1 MLEMD
6 FEVTRMKKISPLQN
20 VEYYVPNFSQES
32 GSTGSSL
39 EQSFWKQ
46 QTPPGEIIS
55 SNYSSKPT
63 SNKKKPQT
71 AFMSDSSRH
80 LEQSYDINHGPFHQ
94 GTRSKGVKFCSQNVR
109 THDQNPCSPSYRSVV
124 SQTTPQSQSLRL
136 KVCHKSSAISPTS
149 LPKLPQNGSSVE
161 CREEGSSSKTTSVQE
176 MVNIDNFD
184 KRAHER
190 DIVDTFSSQH
200 NNSKCS
206 GAYSQFGFS
215 RETNLQNLQTRA
227 STFSLQQTK
236 KCQTRN
242 SKSPSSFH
250 NVSPFRCTKSHT
262 TSYSRQTNN
271 QTNFSPH
278 GTTARSSP
286 EALKTLLR
294 KKACIYEPVTSHA
307 IALITWHVGKDLT
320 LQQGHF
326 SRQQLQ
332 ANVHFVVADKIRKG
346 LITRTK
352 VNRCMQIIL
361 NSCFHYIIPKPD
373 GSIDNGNSISQNF
386 RRCIED
392 DRYMIKSL
400 PTPWHDLDIDINIG
414 IDNDNNGIN
423 DSIDYDKCTN
433 VGTIKTDEDFGKR
446 HSIRLCFN
454 ENVRSAED
462 VLNCHNEFIR
472 DVAAS
477 GNLLMSAQDWKIFF
491 AISNDDDESCS
502 TDVTA
507 ELTVTSGGGCFPHNL
522 KSGDSEVSHISLEI
536 PKDVSDFLTVQNEL
550 QESHKSNDLFGRM
563 KSSELHRFRSTWC
576 CKRYEHNHS
585 LCRFAHV
592 DINKGWLRR
601 NSLTFEYSNEMCPDV
616 KLVQD
621 KKSMLKGCFLNT
633 CKEGVFCKSAHST
646 EEIDYH
652 PNQYKICV
660 CKNQCKKSRFSC
672 KLKDICPKFHPEND
686 SYRSSLGETK
696 PFPHN
701 STKKVVE
708 TFLSRT
714 GLHDATMRKTTC
726 ISNTSGAPMLYLT
739 PSPRSHFD
747 ENLILPGLKSLYRHN
762 CASHFAKHIGQH
774 DYQYDIF

>member
-1 MLEMD
+1 MIEME
-6 FEVTRMKKISPLQN
+6 FEVTRMKKTSPIQSD
-20 VEYYVPNFSQES
+20 EYYVPNSSLES
-32 GSTGSSL
+32 GSSGTSL
-39 EQSFWKQ
+39 EQRCWKQ
-46 QTPPGEIIS
+46 KTPPDEIVS
-55 SNYSSKPT
+55 SNYFSKPT
-63 SNKKKPQT
+63 SNNKKPQT
-71 AFMSDSSRH
+71 AVMSDSSQD
-80 LEQSYDINHGPFHQ
+80 LEQSYDIYHGPFHQ
-94 GTRSKGVKFCSQNVR
+94 GKRSNGVKICPQHVR
-109 THDQNPCSPSYRSVV
+109 KHDQNPYSPSYRSVV
-124 SQTTPQSQSLRL
+124 SQTTPQSQALGL
-136 KVCHKSSAISPTS
+136 KVCHKSNAISPTS

-161 CREEGSSSKTTSVQE
+161 SREEESSSKTVSVRKL
-176 MVNIDNFD
+176 VNINHFG

-190 DIVDTFSSQH
+190 DITNVFSSHH

-206 GAYSQFGFS
+206 GTYSQIGIS

-227 STFSLQQTK
+227 SAFSLQQTK
-236 KCQTRN
+236 KCQTR
-242 SKSPSSFH
+242 SSRSPSSFH
-250 NVSPFRCTKSHT
+250 NVSSFRCTKSHT
-262 TSYSRQTNN
+262 TSFSRQTNN
-271 QTNFSPH
+271 QTKFSPH
-278 GTTARSSP
+278 GTVARSSP

-320 LQQGHF
+320 LRQGHF

-386 RRCIED
+386 RRYIED
-392 DRYMIKSL
+392 DTYMVKSL
-400 PTPWHDLDIDINIG
+400 PTPWHDLDIDINID
-414 IDNDNNGIN
+414 IDNDGIN
-423 DSIDYDKCTN
+423 DSFDYSTCAN

-462 VLNCHNEFIR
+462 VLYCHNEFIR

-477 GNLLMSAQDWKIFF
+477 GNLLMSAHDWKIFF
-491 AISNDDDESCS
+491 AISNDDDESCT

-507 ELTVTSGGGCFPHNL
+507 ELTVTSGGGYSFHNL
-522 KSGDSEVSHISLEI
+522 KSGDTELSHISLEI
-536 PKDVSDFLTVQNEL
+536 PKDVADFLTVQNEL
-550 QESHKSNDLFGRM
+550 QEFHKSNDLFGRM
-563 KSSELHRFRSTWC
+563 KSSELNRFRSTWC
-576 CKRYEHNHS
+576 CKRYDHNHS

-601 NSLTFEYSNEMCPDV
+601 NPFTFEYSHEMCPDV
-616 KLVQD
+616 KLVND
-621 KKSMLKGCFLNT
+621 KKSVLNGCFLNT

-652 PNQYKICV
+652 PDQYKSCV
-660 CKNQCKKSRFSC
+660 CKNECNKSMFSC

-686 SYRSSLGETK
+686 GYRSSLGGSK
-696 PFPHN
+696 PFPLN

-714 GLHDATMRKTTC
+714 GLHDATMRKTNC
-726 ISNTSGAPMLYLT
+726 ISNASGAPMLYLN
-739 PSPRSHFD
+739 PSPRSQFD

-762 CASHFAKHIGQH
+762 CASHFLKHTDQQE
-774 DYQYDIF
+774 YQYNIF